1 MCYTVPGLFDGK
13 FKDLVL
19 EPFFTLHDCRYM
31 MYWLSMTKDEYAR
44 HKAAVMEQ
52 ERQKLELDRR
62 TVDAVIMGEQQ
73 PEADHYMAQ
82 DRTSTGNTG
91 GEAWREARDGGY
103 FEYRMNTGG
112 LDSLILHVRC
122 RGSEANNQP
131 RGLELLVDGKVIA
144 AGDRFNAADGAG
156 QNADGA
162 TLNVECP
169 VPAELLRDKKSVTVT
184 FRSRKGTATGKILRV
199 RLLKP
204 EQK

>member
-1 MCYTVPGLFDGK
+1 M
-13 FKDLVL
+13 
-19 EPFFTLHDCRYM
+19 
-31 MYWLSMTKDEYAR
+31 
-44 HKAAVMEQ
+44 
-52 ERQKLELDRR
+52 
-62 TVDAVIMGEQQ
+62 
-73 PEADHYMAQ
+73 
-82 DRTSTGNTG
+82 
-91 GEAWREARDGGY
+91 
-103 FEYRMNTGG
+103 
-112 LDSLILHVRC
+112 RC

-144 AGDRFNAADGAG
+144 AGDRFNA
-156 QNADGA
+156 ADGA